1 MITLKQ
7 LRCFVT
13 VVKTG
18 GFLQASIQLNLTQ
31 PTVTKSITSLEEYLG
46 VALFDKPLTHRKRLV
61 NLTEIGEHLY
71 IQAVDILQKA
81 DNLEQTVLDY
91 KRLKGGKLRL
101 GISPLGSETLSEAI
115 FNFYKTHPSI
125 EISLIEDGA
134 E

>member
-61 NLTEIGEHLY
+61 NLTEIGENLY

-91 KRLKGGKLRL
+91 QQLKGGKLRL
-101 GISPLGSETLSEAI
+101 GISP
-115 FNFYKTHPSI
+115 
-125 EISLIEDGA
+125 
-134 E
+134 

>member
-31 PTVTKSITSLEEYLG
+31 PTVTKSISNLEEYLG
-46 VALFDKPLTHRKRLV
+46 VALFDKPLTHRKKRLV

-81 DNLEQTVLDY
+81 D
-91 KRLKGGKLRL
+91 KGNWSVFSSRIRFTKPTLNKL
-101 GISPLGSETLSEAI
+101 LS
-115 FNFYKTHPSI
+115 
-125 EISLIEDGA
+125 DGW
-134 E
+134 